1 MELILQP
8 SLPHQQKAVDAIAD
22 VFHKTTIEP
31 PSVYYANPQI
41 TTYIDGVGANIK
53 NIQDANGLSVEYKG
67 YSYDSKCLNLDIK
80 METGTGKTYV
90 YTHAMYE
97 LHKRYCINKFIVAVP
112 TLPLYLATERHKPL
126 ECLLAFMHLGR

>member
-31 PSVYYANPQI
+31 PSVYYATPQI

-67 YSYDSKCLNLDIK
+67 YS
-80 METGTGKTYV
+80 
-90 YTHAMYE
+90 
-97 LHKRYCINKFIVAVP
+97 
-112 TLPLYLATERHKPL
+112 
-126 ECLLAFMHLGR
+126 